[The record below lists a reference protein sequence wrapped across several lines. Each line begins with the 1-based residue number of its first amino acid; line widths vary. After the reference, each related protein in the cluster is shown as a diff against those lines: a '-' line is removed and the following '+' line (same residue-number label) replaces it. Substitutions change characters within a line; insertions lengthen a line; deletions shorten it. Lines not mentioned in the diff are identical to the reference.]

1 MKTANEKFNFDPSNA
16 LFSGAVGG
24 ALFAFLLCINL
35 FAIAPALI
43 LVFEPEGI
51 FLLLSIVIMSSGA
64 GGIFGGTIA
73 LLLGHHLMNIL
84 MPLKIW
90 LRIVVTLSV
99 SLIIALSLFLIMFFV
114 SDVDLLEVIKE
125 PIITKDITEGINMF
139 FDMVA
144 SIFVAIIYY
153 SKRGSKVLIWLR
165 K

>member
-1 MKTANEKFNFDPSNA
+1 
-16 LFSGAVGG
+16 
-24 ALFAFLLCINL
+24 
-35 FAIAPALI
+35 
-43 LVFEPEGI
+43 
-51 FLLLSIVIMSSGA
+51 MSSGA

>member
-1 MKTANEKFNFDPSNA
+1 MKTELEKFNFDPANA

-24 ALFAFLLCINL
+24 AIFALLLCINL

-51 FLLLSIVIMSSGA
+51 FLLLAIVIMSSGA

-73 LLLGHHLMNIL
+73 LLLGHNLMNIL
-84 MPLKIW
+84 LPMKIW

-114 SDVDLLEVIKE
+114 SDVDLLEFIKE
-125 PIITKDITEGINMF
+125 PIITKDISESINMF
-139 FDMVA
+139 FDMVT